1 MRDTRQ
7 MALALLGVE
16 RAVAQLDEDVAR
28 RHHLELDAHPLL
40 EAHEGLVERLA
51 HLAQREEVVEELG
64 ALHLHVDHAPLLLV
78 GFIVLAAIIRR
89 FCCSVPPRPVPVVGT
104 VQIANRVPS
113 ATAAAPAMALV
124 GGFRQVQRPIRSL
137 AVALLRAGTRV
148 GISSRRWRSGALTVL
163 IGEEWNAAR
172 VAQRPLVVETRP
184 AALAMRAPP
193 RHVDDLERRRQLFLQ
208 QMQRQQGLSMG
219 YKSSLAAA

>member
-1 MRDTRQ
+1 MLLIALLAASAAGFTKPTVLKSHVRPSHSPAQPRFALPHQAEIVTAPVPEDAEHVQYSRMSITLPF
-7 MALALLGVE
+7 AGVLTGKLIFGCVPTLTLIGVFTGLLALL
-16 RAVAQLDEDVAR
+16 
-28 RHHLELDAHPLL
+28 LL
-40 EAHEGLVERLA
+40 
-51 HLAQREEVVEELG
+51 
-64 ALHLHVDHAPLLLV
+64 
-78 GFIVLAAIIRR
+78 
-89 FCCSVPPRPVPVVGT
+89 
-104 VQIANRVPS
+104 
-113 ATAAAPAMALV
+113 
-124 GGFRQVQRPIRSL
+124 RQVQRPIRSL

-172 VAQRPLVVETRP
+172 VAQRPLVVETRS
-184 AALAMRAPP
+184 AALAVRAPP